1 MQLLAHARSHTALA
15 VLATALLFPG
25 LSYLAAADRPVAVPA
40 AAPVVPLIEGK
51 TAHEPHTL
59 VRMHAAAVEPDNG
72 LEWKV
77 RPLDQALEGKVQFTL
92 AGVNEPDLE
101 FTAPPGRYRVELTV
115 VKADGKKLTIR
126 SAELVITIG
135 PAPPAPKPLPTPV
148 PTPKP
153 KPPEP
158 KPEPAPAP
166 KPKPP
171 EPEPAPKPKPPV
183 VPDADAALVA
193 LFAPLIDAPDKA
205 HAVALGKVYAT
216 TGALL
221 ESLNDP
227 AVKPRTFADVLAIL
241 NQASVASGV
250 PRLPALLKLRTAVA
264 KEAGDYAAMAPMTA
278 QLTAELAAKYKK
290 IGAAVQAAASK

>member
-1 MQLLAHARSHTALA
+1 MQLLARAHAHAALA
-15 VLATALLFPG
+15 VLACAVLLPG
-25 LSYLAAADRPVAVPA
+25 TMYLAAADRPVVVPA
-40 AAPVVPLIEGK
+40 AAPAVPLIEGK

-59 VRMHAAAVEPDNG
+59 VRMHAAAVEPDDG

-92 AGVNEPDLE
+92 AGVNDPDLE
-101 FTAPPGRYRVELTV
+101 FTAPPGRFRVELTV
-115 VKADGKKLTIR
+115 VRADGKKLRIR

-135 PAPPAPKPLPTPV
+135 PLPLPKPVPV
-148 PTPKP
+148 PPKP

-158 KPEPAPAP
+158 APPP

-171 EPEPAPKPKPPV
+171 L

-227 AVKPRTFADVLAIL
+227 AVKPKKFADVLAIL

-264 KEAGDYAAMAPMTA
+264 KEAGEYAAMAPMTA
-278 QLTAELAAKYKK
+278 ALPAELAAKYKK
-290 IGAAVQAAASK
+290 IGAAVQAAAAK